1 MNKLLIEKIKEALIA
16 ILPLSIVVMA
26 VLLFF
31 KVESNILI
39 NYSIGVFLLIAGLVI
54 FSIGSNSSMMFLS
67 EEIGSFITKKR
78 KLWFFILIGFLIG
91 FLITISEPSVW
102 VLGEQ
107 FKSTVPLMTMVIMIA
122 LGSSIFIVIALL
134 RILLKLPLN
143 IVFIIIFA
151 VLFTLAFFMPAEF
164 VPVAFDS
171 GGFSTGPMAVP
182 FLVSLGFGVV
192 STTGESND
200 QSFGLLGI
208 TSIGPIFSVLIL
220 GLFFDPVYTQI
231 INTDSTFINY
241 LLEYMFKVAIAIVPF
256 IIFFIVFQITAFK
269 YPKRRIIRIATGF
282 ALTYTGLV
290 LFLTGAAMG
299 FMQVG
304 PFLGEKIASFDRQ
317 WLLIIFGF
325 VFAMV
330 MVLAEPSVV
339 VLVNQV
345 QEATDGSISKTI
357 MLATISLGV
366 SLAIALAMTRIVYN
380 ISIWWFLLPGYLIV
394 MILSFFTPK
403 MFTGIALDSGG
414 AASGALAST
423 FLVPFAI
430 GAATVIYPGQDALIL
445 RNAFGVMAF
454 IVMAPLITIQVLG
467 LIYKLKS
474 RVKTTEVKEDEVI
487 ELSEDF

>member
-1 MNKLLIEKIKEALIA
+1 MNKLLIEKIKESLKA
-16 ILPLSIVVMA
+16 ILPLSIVVMV

-31 KVESNILI
+31 KVDGKIIL
-39 NYSIGVFLLIAGLVI
+39 NYSIGVILLIAGLVI
-54 FSIGSNSSMMFLS
+54 FSLGAATSMMFLS
-67 EEIGSFITKKR
+67 KEIGSFITKKR
-78 KLWFFILIGFLIG
+78 NLTFFILIGFLIG

-122 LGSSIFIVIALL
+122 LGSSLFIVIGLL
-134 RILLKLPLN
+134 RIILKLPLN

-151 VLFTLAFFMPAEF
+151 VLFILAFLMPPEF

-182 FLVSLGFGVV
+182 FLVSLGFGVI
-192 STTGESND
+192 STTGESTEE
-200 QSFGLLGI
+200 SFGLLGI
-208 TSIGPIFSVLIL
+208 TSIGPIFSVLVL
-220 GLFFDPVYTQI
+220 GLFFNPVYTQI
-231 INTDSTFINY
+231 VNTDSTFINY
-241 LLEYMFKVAIAIVPF
+241 LLEYIVKIAIAIVPF
-256 IIFFIVFQITAFK
+256 ILFFIVFQLTAFK
-269 YPKRRIIRIATGF
+269 YKKSRIIRISIGF
-282 ALTYTGLV
+282 LLTYIGLV

-304 PFLGEKIASFDRQ
+304 PYLGEQIGSFDQ
-317 WLLIIFGF
+317 KWLLILFGLMF
-325 VFAMV
+325 GMV

-345 QEATDGSISKTI
+345 QEATDGSISKKI
-357 MLATISLGV
+357 MLPALSLGV
-366 SLAIALAMTRIVYN
+366 SLAIALAMVRIVYN

-394 MILSFFTPK
+394 IILTFFVPK

-423 FLVPFAI
+423 FLIPFAI
-430 GAATVIYPGQDALIL
+430 GAASVIYPGQDALIL
-445 RNAFGVMAF
+445 KNAFGVMAF
-454 IVMAPLITIQVLG
+454 IVMAPLITVQVVG

-474 RVKTTEVKEDEVI
+474 KVKTTEVVEDEII
-487 ELSEDF
+487 ELSEEN